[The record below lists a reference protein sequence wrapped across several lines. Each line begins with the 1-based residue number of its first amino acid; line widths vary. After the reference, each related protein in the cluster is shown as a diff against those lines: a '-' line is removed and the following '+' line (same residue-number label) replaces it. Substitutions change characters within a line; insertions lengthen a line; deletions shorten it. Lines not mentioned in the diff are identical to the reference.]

1 MGAAAVAAGRLSAA
15 ADIYRELVGVEPGNA
30 DLRNNLGII
39 LAKMGDLAGAIDQF
53 EAALKSN
60 PLHPAAR
67 RNLEQVRAKI
77 SRH

>member
-1 MGAAAVAAGRLSAA
+1 
-15 ADIYRELVGVEPGNA
+15 
-30 DLRNNLGII
+30 
-39 LAKMGDLAGAIDQF
+39 
-53 EAALKSN
+53 LKSN